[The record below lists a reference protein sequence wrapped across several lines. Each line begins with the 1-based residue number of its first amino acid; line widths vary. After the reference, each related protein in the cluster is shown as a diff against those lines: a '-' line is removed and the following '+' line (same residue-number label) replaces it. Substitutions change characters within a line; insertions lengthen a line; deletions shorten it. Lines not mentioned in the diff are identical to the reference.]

1 MPRLLLQLRPT
12 ADARTRILTL
22 TRQCARACPQDGRAH
37 KSAAKKGDGGDE
49 SEDGREQKEPQQIRL
64 SPRQV
69 GCELSQT
76 TTTRLGIE
84 PLEIV
89 DGDLGP
95 RVRCNNTAACARG
108 AGGVRPGERGV

>member
-1 MPRLLLQLRPT
+1 MPRLLQLRPT

-49 SEDGREQKEPQQIRL
+49 SEDGRKQKEPQHIRL

-69 GCELSQT
+69 GCEVSQT
-76 TTTRLGIE
+76 TTTRLVIE

-89 DGDLGP
+89 DGNLGP
-95 RVRCNNTAACARG
+95 RVRCNNTASCARG

>member
-1 MPRLLLQLRPT
+1 MPRLLRPT

-49 SEDGREQKEPQQIRL
+49 SEDGRKQKEPQHIRL

-89 DGDLGP
+89 
-95 RVRCNNTAACARG
+95 
-108 AGGVRPGERGV
+108 

>member
-1 MPRLLLQLRPT
+1 MPRLLQLRPT

-49 SEDGREQKEPQQIRL
+49 SEDGREQKEPQHIRL

-95 RVRCNNTAACARG
+95 RVRCNNTASCARG
-108 AGGVRPGERGV
+108 PGGVRPGERGV

>member
-1 MPRLLLQLRPT
+1 MPRLLQLRPT

-37 KSAAKKGDGGDE
+37 KSAAKKGDGEDE

-76 TTTRLGIE
+76 TTTRLVIE

-89 DGDLGP
+89 DGDLGQ
-95 RVRCNNTAACARG
+95 RGRCGGAAACARG
-108 AGGVRPGERGV
+108 AGVVRSGERGL